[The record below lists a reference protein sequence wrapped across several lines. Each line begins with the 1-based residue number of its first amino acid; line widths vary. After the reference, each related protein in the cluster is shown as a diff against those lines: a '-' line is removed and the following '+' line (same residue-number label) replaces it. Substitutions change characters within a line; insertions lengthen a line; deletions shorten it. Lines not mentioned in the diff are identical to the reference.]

1 MFLTLVLDL
10 AKPPNSPG
18 TGPGEQSVM
27 LVEHREIIRFLWPQ
41 FFARYPCYI
50 AVAEWMAAEIRVM
63 ASHLSQ
69 PTETIG
75 DMRALKRRFAGPRF
89 GEQRF
94 GFRHHAQTLK
104 YDGSELTKICAR
116 EPLFELV
123 KVGRERE

>member
-1 MFLTLVLDL
+1 
-10 AKPPNSPG
+10 
-18 TGPGEQSVM
+18 
-27 LVEHREIIRFLWPQ
+27 
-41 FFARYPCYI
+41 
-50 AVAEWMAAEIRVM
+50 M

-69 PTETIG
+69 PIDTIG

-123 KVGRERE
+123 KVGREIRSDDSKIFGLPVSHKPHARVPKAENAAPED